1 MAPKSPSDSSNKDS
15 GQNSANRGA
24 LPFEPKK
31 NRKQAEKKQAEQ
43 KVKAAAPAK
52 SPATT
57 IPPTRS
63 NQGTVKRSEM
73 AIPDVVSKRMV
84 KRMALFCGIP
94 TFLGIST
101 FISSYLVIVNNVYDL
116 PTYIVLLLSA
126 GFFGLGVLGLSY
138 GVLSASWDEDRVGS
152 RLGFDEFK
160 VNFGR
165 MTAAW
170 RSSRKQS

>member
-1 MAPKSPSDSSNKDS
+1 MAPKSPSDSSNQDS
-15 GQNSANRGA
+15 GKDSANRGA

-43 KVKAAAPAK
+43 KAKTAAPVKASAKAATK
-52 SPATT
+52 SSPAA
-57 IPPTRS
+57 
-63 NQGTVKRSEM
+63 VKRSDM
-73 AIPDVVSKRMV
+73 AIPDAVSKRMV
-84 KRMALFCGIP
+84 RRMALFCGIP

-101 FISSYLVIVNNVYDL
+101 FITSYLVIVNDVYDL
-116 PTYIVLLLSA
+116 PTYAVLLLSA

-138 GVLSASWDEDRVGS
+138 GVLSASWDEDRVGN

>member
-1 MAPKSPSDSSNKDS
+1 MAPKSPSDSSSKNSGKDS
-15 GQNSANRGA
+15 ASRGA

-31 NRKQAEKKQAEQ
+31 NRKQADKKQAEP
-43 KVKAAAPAK
+43 KVKVSAPAK
-52 SPATT
+52 PPAKPAPTRNSPA
-57 IPPTRS
+57 
-63 NQGTVKRSEM
+63 TVKRSDM
-73 AIPDVVSKRMV
+73 AIPDAVSKRMV

-101 FISSYLVIVNNVYDL
+101 FITSYLVIINDVYDL
-116 PTYIVLLLSA
+116 PTYAVLLLSA

-138 GVLSASWDEDRVGS
+138 GVLSASWDEDTPGS
-152 RLGFDEFK
+152 RLGWGEFRT
-160 VNFGR
+160 NFGR